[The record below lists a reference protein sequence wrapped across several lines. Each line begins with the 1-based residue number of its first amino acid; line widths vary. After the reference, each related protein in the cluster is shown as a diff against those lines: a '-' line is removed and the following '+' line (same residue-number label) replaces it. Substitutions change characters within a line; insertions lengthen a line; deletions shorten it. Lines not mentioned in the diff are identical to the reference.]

1 MVVVVAAVV
10 VVVVGAVAV
19 VAAVVEPLARHRLDA
34 SSGLLLR
41 PYVPTLVS
49 PLSNLLCTNVAS
61 LSLPT
66 YLSHVSDARRIIEG
80 AWTNN

>member
-41 PYVPTLVS
+41 PYVISDAP
-49 PLSNLLCTNVAS
+49 LLCLA
-61 LSLPT
+61 LRPMPFGQPT
-66 YLSHVSDARRIIEG
+66 
-80 AWTNN
+80 